1 MTLRRRTPR
10 LPYLFWCLCVLLFLA
25 LAGCDMAGG
34 AVGSPPADGDAGA
47 PGSPDA
53 PAPPPGEG
61 GEDGGGGG
69 QEGPSLAPG
78 QLTAGEWRDLD
89 NWPFWLELMDDQEW
103 SKLQAYWSSYPTER
117 LAVHVVSGDQDI
129 SDARVVLQDAQGTAV
144 WEARTDARGRAEV
157 FFRLL
162 DEAPGPY
169 ALTVTAAGSTET
181 VADVSPGGEEVL
193 EVELAAAPAPPN
205 TLDLMFVIDTTGSM
219 GDELEYLKVELQD
232 VIDRVEAAS
241 NQTLDLRLSVNFYR
255 DRGDEYVVRSFPF
268 STDVPAVL
276 AQLAAQRSD
285 GGGDYPEAVEAA
297 LEDAIGGH
305 EWSPEARA
313 RLLFLVLDAPPH
325 HQQDVLEKLQDVT
338 RRVARQGVRI
348 IPVASSGVDKETEFL
363 LRFLGIS
370 TGGSYV
376 FLTDDSGIGNDHIEP
391 TVGQYE
397 VEFLNDLLVRVI
409 NEAVAAA
416 E

>member
-1 MTLRRRTPR
+1 MLTRRRTSKR
-10 LPYLFWCLCVLLFLA
+10 LHFFWSLWLLLILA
-25 LAGCDMAGG
+25 LAGCDAVRSGG
-34 AVGSPPADGDAGA
+34 GGDYSTPDSP
-47 PGSPDA
+47 A
-53 PAPPPGEG
+53 PAPGEG
-61 GEDGGGGG
+61 GSEGGGSGG
-69 QEGPSLAPG
+69 QGTPPPQPG

-89 NWPFWLELMDDQEW
+89 NWSYWLKLMDKQKW
-103 SKLQAYWSSYPTER
+103 SKLQAYWSFYPTER
-117 LAVHVVSGDQDI
+117 LAVHVVSGERDAA
-129 SDARVVLQDAQGTAV
+129 DARVVLENAQGAAV
-144 WEARTDARGRAEV
+144 WEARTDAQGRAEV
-157 FFRLL
+157 FFKLL

-169 ALTVTAAGSTET
+169 ALTVTTASGTET
-181 VADVSPGGEEVL
+181 VADVFPGGDEVL
-193 EVELAAAPAPPN
+193 EVDLPAAPTLSN
-205 TLDLMFVIDTTGSM
+205 TLDLMFVVDTTGSM

-297 LEDAIGGH
+297 LEDAISGH
-305 EWSPEARA
+305 QWSADARA

-325 HQQDVLEKLQDVT
+325 HQQDILGTLQGVT
-338 RRVARQGVRI
+338 RSAARQGIRI
-348 IPVASSGVDKETEFL
+348 VPVASSGVDKETEFL

-370 TGGSYV
+370 TGGNYV

-391 TVGQYE
+391 TIGQYE
-397 VEFLNDLLVRVI
+397 VELLNDLLVRMI
-409 NEAVAAA
+409 NEAVTSF
-416 E
+416 

>member
-1 MTLRRRTPR
+1 MTARRRAPR
-10 LPYLFWCLCVLLFLA
+10 LSYLFWCLCILLSLA

-34 AVGSPPADGDAGA
+34 GVGSPPAEDGSGT

-53 PAPPPGEG
+53 PAPSPGEG
-61 GEDGGGGG
+61 GEDSGGGG
-69 QEGPSLAPG
+69 QEGPAPTPG

-89 NWPFWLELMDDQEW
+89 NWPFWLALMDKQEW
-103 SKLQAYWSSYPTER
+103 SKLQAYWSFYPTER
-117 LAVHVVSGDQDI
+117 LAVRVVSGAQDV
-129 SDARVVLQDAQGTAV
+129 SDARVVLEDAQGTAV
-144 WEARTDARGRAEV
+144 WEARTDAQGRADV
-157 FFRLL
+157 FFKLL

-169 ALTVTAAGSTET
+169 ALTITAAGSTET
-181 VADVSPGGEEVL
+181 VANVSPGGDEVL
-193 EVELAAAPAPPN
+193 EVDLPAAPTPSN
-205 TLDLMFVIDTTGSM
+205 TLDLMFVVDTTGSM

-297 LEDAIGGH
+297 LEDAIDGH
-305 EWSPEARA
+305 RWSADARA

-325 HQQDVLEKLQDVT
+325 HQQDILGTLQDVT
-338 RRVARQGVRI
+338 RSAARQGIHI

-391 TVGQYE
+391 TIGQYE
-397 VEFLNDLLVRVI
+397 VELLNDLLVRMI
-409 NEAVAAA
+409 SGAVTSF
-416 E
+416 